1 MGGHSAE
8 RAGPAMRGVATPLSA
23 PATLVD
29 VAREAGVSTATA
41 SRAMTGKGKVSQAT
55 RIRVQQTAAL
65 LEYQPSAAA
74 RSLRTRATRT
84 IGFVVPDVSSIFYAR
99 ALKGAQHRL
108 AAAGYQV
115 ILMDADEQ
123 PDREE
128 AAIRSLAA
136 RRVDGLIVCSSG
148 GGGEVARSIAR
159 RHGLPLVFFDN
170 VVDGIGDGRVT
181 LANESGMRLLVGHL
195 AQVHGHRR
203 IGFLGGKA
211 TETSGSERLA
221 GYRLGML
228 ANGLPVDER
237 WVRAGDWTV
246 SAGQVETAA
255 LLDLV
260 EPPTAII
267 SVDAAMTLGALD
279 QLRESGVRVPG
290 EVAICCFDE
299 PAGGALLDPPLTTL
313 VSRDGE
319 IGDLA
324 ASLVLRALEHTEAA
338 PVDVRIPMELAIRRS
353 CGCDSGAVA

>member
-1 MGGHSAE
+1 MSGA
-8 RAGPAMRGVATPLSA
+8 AATLTP

-41 SRAMTGKGKVSQAT
+41 SRAMTGKGKVSAT
-55 RIRVQQTAAL
+55 TRLRVQQTAAL
-65 LEYQPSAAA
+65 LEYQPSEAA

-148 GGGEVARSIAR
+148 GGGIVAREIAR

-170 VVDGIGDGRVT
+170 VVDGVGDGRAT
-181 LANESGMRLLVGHL
+181 LANESGMRLLVAHL

-203 IGFLGGKA
+203 IGFLGGKPS
-211 TETSGSERLA
+211 ETSGSERLA
-221 GYRLGML
+221 GYRQGML
-228 ANGLPVDER
+228 ASGLPIDER
-237 WVRAGDWTV
+237 WVRDGDWTMA
-246 SAGQVETAA
+246 AGQLETRA
-255 LLDLV
+255 LMQLA

-267 SVDAAMTLGALD
+267 SADAAGILGALH
-279 QLRESGVRVPG
+279 QLRESGIRVPG

-299 PAGGALLDPPLTTL
+299 PAAGALLDPPLTTL
-313 VSRDGE
+313 VSRDRE

-324 ASLVLRALEHTEAA
+324 ASLVLRALEYPDSA
-338 PVDVRIPMELAIRRS
+338 PADVRIPMELTVRRS
-353 CGCDSGAVA
+353 CGCDPGMAT

>member
-1 MGGHSAE
+1 
-8 RAGPAMRGVATPLSA
+8 MRGVTATLIV

-41 SRAMTGKGKVSQAT
+41 SRAMTGKGKVSAT
-55 RIRVQQTAAL
+55 TRVRVQQTAAL
-65 LEYQPSAAA
+65 LEYQPSEAA

-99 ALKGAQHRL
+99 ALKGAQHCL

-148 GGGEVARSIAR
+148 GGGIAARSIAR

-170 VVDGIGDGRVT
+170 VVDGVGDGRVT
-181 LANESGMRLLVGHL
+181 LANEAGMRLLVVHL
-195 AQVHGHRR
+195 AEVHGHRR
-203 IGFLGGKA
+203 IGYLGGKSS
-211 TETSGSERLA
+211 ETSGSERLA
-221 GYRLGML
+221 GYRQGML
-228 ANGLPVDER
+228 GCGLPVDQR

-246 SAGQVETAA
+246 AAGQVETRA
-255 LLDLV
+255 LLHLP

-267 SVDAAMTLGALD
+267 SADAAMTLGALA
-279 QLRESGVRVPG
+279 QLRESGVQVPD

-313 VSRDGE
+313 VSRDRE
-319 IGDLA
+319 IGALA
-324 ASLVLRALEHTEAA
+324 ASLVLRSIEDAHAA
-338 PVDVRIPMELAIRRS
+338 PADVRIPLDLAIRRS
-353 CGCDSGAVA
+353 CGCGLRSAA